1 MCSLSLRGWWIDG
14 IGIDDFRT
22 SPLCKQDSLF
32 RLLSPEYSQHD
43 IPPHQSGPDNW
54 RFDRTLVVTPFVKT
68 GFAFNGRIARFTP
81 SYRLSMPM
89 HWPSLPGWKLNISNN
104 WKTQSL
110 PASELPWG
118 TTGDLDWFH
127 LKSRLKR
134 KLPQSGRLSY
144 WSFWTTLVLY
154 NGGEVKLM
162 DTKEEGRLRSF
173 AHLGGYG

>member
-68 GFAFNGRIARFTP
+68 GICVQWKNSKVHAFLPSVHANALTVPARVEIKYFKQLKNTIFACKWIALR
-81 SYRLSMPM
+81 
-89 HWPSLPGWKLNISNN
+89 NN
-104 WKTQSL
+104 WWSWSVSPKITFKEKTRL
-110 PASELPWG
+110 TYNCA
-118 TTGDLDWFH
+118 H
-127 LKSRLKR
+127 LRL
-134 KLPQSGRLSY
+134 
-144 WSFWTTLVLY
+144 
-154 NGGEVKLM
+154 
-162 DTKEEGRLRSF
+162 TKESQIVEIREKGGKYLTKKNICCEGK
-173 AHLGGYG
+173 